1 MIDYL
6 DRPIDDV
13 PPGWAE
19 VYDETSFWAARF
31 GALLFDCLELK
42 PVRDGEGRRRVV
54 DAFRRAILRPHHLE
68 PRHQQLRKPR

>member
-13 PPGWAE
+13 PSGWAE

-31 GALLFDCLELK
+31 GALLFDCVELK
-42 PVRDGEGRRRVV
+42 PVRDGLDVACGTGFPLIELAQVHG
-54 DAFRRAILRPHHLE
+54 
-68 PRHQQLRKPR
+68 